1 MVWGVASGLFACTLK
16 SELIIN
22 STSKGVELA
31 VLEDGKLVE
40 LHRDPGETPYR
51 VGDIYLGRVRKVM
64 PNLNAGFLD
73 VGYERDAF
81 LHHSDLGIHYK
92 TLHKWTKLVISGKL
106 PVSQIDKFK
115 FEKEIDKKGKMQDY
129 VSSSQLVMV
138 QVAKEPISSKGP
150 RLTADVTLPGRFL
163 VLVPFS
169 DKVNLSS
176 KLKNEKEKK
185 RLKSLIQSIRPPGFG
200 IIVRT
205 VAEGKRSADLHS
217 DLSDLMKRWEE
228 LYKGLKGAKPG
239 KRILGELNKT
249 NTVLRDAL
257 RPECEHIRVNDE
269 KLADEVKNY
278 LNSIGS
284 DKVDM
289 VKYSKDK
296 DLFNTLSIHRQIK
309 ATFGKKVNLKTGA
322 YLIIEQ
328 TEAMFVIDVN
338 SGGRKK
344 GASSQEE
351 NAFITNLECVEE
363 IARLLRLRDIGG
375 IIAIDFID
383 MAKRENNK
391 KLVEAMR
398 AAMKP
403 DKAKH
408 NIAPPSKFGV
418 MELTRQRVRDVADV
432 QTQDTCPSC
441 NGTGNVQAAILVT
454 DKIES
459 SVKYLAK
466 GEGQTKVSLL
476 VHPMLEAY
484 LVKGELFPF
493 LRKMTKKSIR
503 SIWEDKYGVEMS
515 IESNSSVEILEYHL
529 FDSTGKESSV

>member
-1 MVWGVASGLFACTLK
+1 MK

-22 STSKGVELA
+22 TTSKGVELA
-31 VLEDGKLVE
+31 VLEEGKLVE
-40 LHRDPGETPYR
+40 LHRDPGETSYR

-64 PNLNAGFLD
+64 PNLNAGFID

-81 LHHSDLGIHYK
+81 LHHSDLGAQYK
-92 TLHKWTKLVISGKL
+92 TLQKWTKLVIAGKQ
-106 PVSQIDKFK
+106 PVAKIDKFK
-115 FEKEIDKKGKMQDY
+115 LEADIEKKGKMQDY

-138 QVAKEPISSKGP
+138 QVSKEPIGSKGP
-150 RLTADVTLPGRFL
+150 RLTSDVTLPGRFL

-169 DKVNLSS
+169 GKVNMSS
-176 KLKNEKEKK
+176 KLRNEKEKK
-185 RLKSLIQSIRPPGFG
+185 RLKSLINSIRPPGFG

-205 VAEGKRSADLHS
+205 VAEGKKSADLHS
-217 DLSDLMKRWEE
+217 DLSDLMKRWDE
-228 LYKGLKGAKPG
+228 LYNGLKSAKPG

-249 NTVLRDAL
+249 STVLRDVL
-257 RPECEHIRVNDE
+257 RPECELIRVNDE
-269 KLADEVKNY
+269 KLSDEVKTY
-278 LNSIGS
+278 LGSIGS

-289 VKYSKDK
+289 VKFTKDK

-309 ATFGKKVNLKTGA
+309 ATFGTKVNLQNGA

-344 GASSQEE
+344 GATSQEE
-351 NAFITNLECVEE
+351 NALITNTECVDE

-391 KLVEAMR
+391 KLTDEMR
-398 AAMKP
+398 AAMKK

-432 QTQDTCPSC
+432 QTQDKCPSC
-441 NGTGNVQAAILVT
+441 NGTGNIQAAILVT
-454 DKIES
+454 DSIES
-459 SVKYLAK
+459 SIKYLSK
-466 GEGQTKVSLL
+466 GEGQKKVSLL
-476 VHPMLEAY
+476 LHPILEAY
-484 LVKGELFPF
+484 IIKGEIHSMLKGIWGNSM
-493 LRKMTKKSIR
+493 RTK
-503 SIWEDKYGVEMS
+503 WEKKYGIEIA
-515 IESNSSVEILEYHL
+515 IESNSSVEILEFHV
-529 FDSTGKESSV
+529 FDSNGKELSN